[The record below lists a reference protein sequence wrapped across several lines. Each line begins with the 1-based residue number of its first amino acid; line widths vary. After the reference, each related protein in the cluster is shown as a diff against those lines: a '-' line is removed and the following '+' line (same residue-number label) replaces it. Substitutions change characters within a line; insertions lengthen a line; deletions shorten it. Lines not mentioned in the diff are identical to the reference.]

1 MRSIAMRTSEAFIL
15 GTITGAV
22 VASLWG
28 KKLEDY
34 AGEKTRRVRARAAA
48 GMQTIEEK
56 AGQVLEH
63 GGQSLRRAE
72 EFLEDTR
79 EHVTDALRASQNAIR
94 PTPTTGKS

>member
-15 GTITGAV
+15 GTIAGAV
-22 VASLWG
+22 VVSLWG
-28 KKLEDY
+28 KKIEDY

-48 GMQTIEEK
+48 GMQTVEEK

-63 GGQSLRRAE
+63 GGKSLRRAE

-79 EHVTDALRASQNAIR
+79 EHVTDALRACQNAIR